1 MNPSFTANTA
11 LRALVASSASLPHH
25 LRRGALALSVSAQTK
40 LATTASRPFHI
51 QTHRLNPSASIP
63 ASQAQAA
70 QAAELDS
77 DFLEPVHHDLD
88 PVFKPPER
96 LFAGDVPVPH
106 IKSREEYVKLYQESI
121 KAPSVFWSKMASEL
135 LEWERPPKFAAQ
147 GGYEDGDF
155 SWFDGGLIN
164 ACVNAV
170 DRHAAATP
178 DKTAIIWE
186 SDEPGEHEHISY
198 RRLLIE
204 VSKLA
209 NVFKSHGLRKGD
221 HVAIYMPM
229 VPEALYAMLACARLG
244 LVHCVVFAGFSADAV
259 RDRINDC
266 GAKLV
271 ITADQGKRGGKVI
284 NLKRTV
290 DQALLETPTIEK
302 CLVFRRTGEFNIPF
316 HKGRDLWYHEEV
328 EKARPVCPPEPMH
341 PEDPLF
347 ILYTS
352 GSTGKPKGL
361 IHSTGGYMLQT
372 ASSFKYIFDYHPSDI
387 YGCMADV
394 GWITGHSYICYGPL
408 TMGATTVV
416 FESIPTYP
424 DAGRFWDCVQTHK
437 ITQLYTAPTAIRTLK
452 KFGDEFVTK
461 HDLSSLRVLGS
472 VGEPINPEAWQWYHQ
487 VPGRSQCAIVDT
499 YWQTETGSI
508 IMTPLPGAIATK
520 PGSCTVPFFGI
531 EPVIIDATTGA
542 EIKGNDVTGVLAL
555 RMHPGGWP
563 SMARTILGDHKRF
576 LDTYFNVYKGY
587 YFTGD
592 GAHRDKDGYYWV
604 RGRVDDVINVSGH
617 RISTS
622 EVESAMIGHPAVA
635 ESAVV
640 GIPDDVTG
648 QALAVFVVLKPE
660 FDVPLAPSPE
670 ATHHHHIKV
679 DDVKK
684 SMIQHIRQAVG
695 PFAAPKMLFLVP
707 DLPKTRSGKIMR
719 RILRKVGGG
728 EVKSEEQIK
737 ELGDLS
743 TLADPGLIP
752 QLVEIVHA
760 KAK

>member
-1 MNPSFTANTA
+1 MNSASVVSITA
-11 LRALVASSASLPHH
+11 RALTASRGSVQKQ
-25 LRRGALALSVSAQTK
+25 LRKGVRELSVSSQRLTP
-40 LATTASRPFHI
+40 ATSLRSLHTSLH
-51 QTHRLNPSASIP
+51 TNLP
-63 ASQAQAA
+63 ASSVPSSQSQAA
-70 QAAELDS
+70 QSHFSSDS
-77 DFLEPVHHDLD
+77 DFLQPVHHDHD
-88 PVFKPPER
+88 PVFKPPAR
-96 LFAGDVPVPH
+96 LFEGKVPVPH
-106 IKSREEYVKLYQESI
+106 IRSREEYMKLYQESI
-121 KAPSVFWSKMASEL
+121 SDPAGFWAKMAAEL

-147 GGYEDGDF
+147 GSFVEGDF
-155 SWFDGGLIN
+155 SWFSGGLLN
-164 ACVNAV
+164 VCVNTV
-170 DRHAAATP
+170 DRHAIATP

-186 SDEPGEHEHISY
+186 SDEPGEHDHISY
-198 RRLLIE
+198 KQLLIE

-209 NVFKSHGLRKGD
+209 NVFKSYGLKKGD

-229 VPEALYAMLACARLG
+229 IPEALYAI
-244 LVHCVVFAGFSADAV
+244 VIFAGFSADAV

-266 GAKLV
+266 GAKLI
-271 ITADQGKRGGKVI
+271 ITADQGKRGGKTI

-290 DQALLETPTIEK
+290 DQALLECPSIEK
-302 CLVFRRTGEFNIPF
+302 CLVSRRTGEFNIPF

-328 EKARPVCPPEPMH
+328 AKARPVCPPEPMH

-347 ILYTS
+347 LLYTS

-361 IHSTGGYMLQT
+361 VHSTGGYMLQT
-372 ASSFKYIFDYHPSDI
+372 AVSFKYIFDYHPTDI
-387 YGCMADV
+387 YACMADV

-424 DAGRFWDCVQTHK
+424 DAGRFWQCVETHK

-452 KFGDEFVTK
+452 KFGDEYVK
-461 HDLSSLRVLGS
+461 KYDLSSLRVLGS
-472 VGEPINPEAWQWYHQ
+472 VGEPINPEAWTWYHQ
-487 VPGRSQCAIVDT
+487 VPGRSECAIVDT

-520 PGSCTVPFFGI
+520 PGSCTLPFFGI
-531 EPVIIDATTGA
+531 DPVIIDATTGE

-555 RMHPGGWP
+555 RMQPGGWP

-576 LDTYFNVYKGY
+576 LETYFQVYKGY

-592 GAHRDKDGYYWV
+592 GAHRDKDGYYWI

-617 RISTS
+617 RISTA
-622 EVESAMIGHPAVA
+622 EVESAMISHPAVA

-648 QALAVFVVLKPE
+648 QALAVFAVLKPE
-660 FDVPLAPSPE
+660 FDTPLGPSHDHS
-670 ATHHHHIKV
+670 HHHHLKIE
-679 DDVKK
+679 DVKK
-684 SMIQHIRQAVG
+684 SMIQHVRQTVG
-695 PFAAPKMLFLVP
+695 PFASPKSLFLVP

-719 RILRKVGGG
+719 RILRKIGGG
-728 EVKSEEQIK
+728 DVKSEEEIK

-743 TLADPGLIP
+743 TLADPALIP
-752 QLVEIVHA
+752 QLVEIVHP